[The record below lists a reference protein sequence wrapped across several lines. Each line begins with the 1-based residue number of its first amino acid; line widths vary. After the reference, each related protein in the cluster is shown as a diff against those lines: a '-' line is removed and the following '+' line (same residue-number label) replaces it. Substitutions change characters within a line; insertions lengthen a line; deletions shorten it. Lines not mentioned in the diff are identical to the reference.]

1 MNLGERGVKRKRQ
14 GKLQFFRKGHL
25 GRGPAWVL
33 GNAGLCWNVYFA
45 WLLDGNKEA
54 NGFIWLK
61 KQRLMRE
68 RGRNS
73 PLHCLVLPVEYQLF
87 ILWVQSERKLM
98 GREEDSGNP
107 EGDGGLERKVSSL
120 AWDCF

>member
-1 MNLGERGVKRKRQ
+1 MAEEAKIDEREGQ
-14 GKLQFFRKGHL
+14 ELS
-25 GRGPAWVL
+25 PAL
-33 GNAGLCWNVYFA
+33 
-45 WLLDGNKEA
+45 
-54 NGFIWLK
+54 
-61 KQRLMRE
+61 
-68 RGRNS
+68 
-73 PLHCLVLPVEYQLF
+73 PVLPVEYQLF